1 LFVFIVIHTVYGIG
15 DACHQLCRDLVLF
28 DNPFCLFVLVYF
40 VVGLGSV
47 VDDLFHFE
55 SEEKLISH
63 DLILDAEL
71 LLEISCARVLE
82 YAKSFDTQLLLL
94 TQYLQS
100 QLLAQLL
107 L

>member
-1 LFVFIVIHTVYGIG
+1 M
-15 DACHQLCRDLVLF
+15 LF

-71 LLEISCARVLE
+71 LLEISCGRVLE